1 MALNWVMF
9 DAIHNPVPLQGE
21 INITTVSDVECTLVI
36 PDVSPQT
43 SSAGA
48 GASGPSRMKE
58 CGTIHLTDKRLIFT
72 SQPSGSKA
80 KLAFESLTLPLECI
94 LSSKFEQPFFGSNF
108 LVLSINPSPGGG
120 LTHGTTLEART
131 LKTGLFSFVG
141 ILEKTRERA
150 VYMKRHSMDDD
161 ENLPAYT
168 SPSSMPAASSS
179 NYDMPPGYEA

>member
-58 CGTIHLTDKRLIFT
+58 CGTIHLTDKRVILIDEALNH
-72 SQPSGSKA
+72 KVDA
-80 KLAFESLTLPLECI
+80 NRVCSL
-94 LSSKFEQPFFGSNF
+94 
-108 LVLSINPSPGGG
+108 
-120 LTHGTTLEART
+120 
-131 LKTGLFSFVG
+131 
-141 ILEKTRERA
+141 
-150 VYMKRHSMDDD
+150 
-161 ENLPAYT
+161 
-168 SPSSMPAASSS
+168 
-179 NYDMPPGYEA
+179 